1 MFDYLLLAG
10 LIGCILAN
18 LELHLQSK
26 REQAH
31 EDSQYLEDL
40 RDMSEVFYE

>member
-18 LELHLQSK
+18 LELHWQER
-26 REQAH
+26 REQAQK
-31 EDSQYLEDL
+31 DSQYLEDL
-40 RDMSEVFYE
+40 RDMSEVYYE

>member
-1 MFDYLLLAG
+1 MFDYILIAG

-31 EDSQYLEDL
+31 EDNQYLEDL
-40 RDMSEVFYE
+40 RDMSEVFY